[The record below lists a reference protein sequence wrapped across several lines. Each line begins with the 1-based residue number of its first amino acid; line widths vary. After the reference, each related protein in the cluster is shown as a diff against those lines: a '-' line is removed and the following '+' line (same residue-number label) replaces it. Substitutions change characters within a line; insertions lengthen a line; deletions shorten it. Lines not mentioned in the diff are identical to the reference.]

1 MAEYNKPERWF
12 DASKKLFPHQ
22 VGLTAPPH
30 DFDAAPTDLLRI
42 APETVGV
49 HGRLLHLDTYAHQ
62 LKQRADNFHLLE
74 DVVHCMAN
82 AGADVVGQVGT
93 NWVHASGTDYN
104 DIRAFCDRLTDT
116 YETPF
121 HMAGMCLVEGVR
133 ELGLERVALN
143 SVYFWPDW
151 RDGVVR
157 FLRSA
162 GIDVVFHANF
172 VDLGLYQT
180 QEEVNELTWIFP
192 GECALQSTVRTA
204 EKAPE
209 ADAILINGMPN
220 WRRADGLPERTLH
233 RVLELEAAVD
243 KPIISSDF
251 ALYWR
256 IFKSLGVAPNGD
268 HGRLMK
274 TLNR

>member
-1 MAEYNKPERWF
+1 MSDYKKPERWF
-12 DASKKLFPHQ
+12 DPSKKLFPHQ

-30 DFDAAPTDLLRI
+30 DFDAAPTDLMRI

-49 HGRLLHLDTYAHQ
+49 HGRLLHLDNYAHE

-74 DVVHCMAN
+74 EVVHCMAN

-93 NWVHASGTDYN
+93 NWVHASGTNYD
-104 DIRAFCDRLTDT
+104 DIKAFLDRMADT
-116 YETPF
+116 YATPL
-121 HMAGMCLVEGVR
+121 HMAGMCLVEAAR
-133 ELGLERVALN
+133 ELGAERVALN

-162 GIDVVFHANF
+162 GIDVVFAGNF
-172 VDLGLYQT
+172 VDLGLYDT
-180 QEEVNELTWIFP
+180 QEEVNERTWIFEN
-192 GECALQSTVRTA
+192 GDALESTRRTLQQ
-204 EKAPE
+204 APDV
-209 ADAILINGMPN
+209 DAILINGMPN

-233 RVLELEAAVD
+233 RVNELESAVE
-243 KPIISSDF
+243 KPVISSDF

-256 IFKSLGVAPNGD
+256 IFKTLSVAPTGD
-268 HGRLMK
+268 HGRLLA
-274 TLNR
+274 TLK